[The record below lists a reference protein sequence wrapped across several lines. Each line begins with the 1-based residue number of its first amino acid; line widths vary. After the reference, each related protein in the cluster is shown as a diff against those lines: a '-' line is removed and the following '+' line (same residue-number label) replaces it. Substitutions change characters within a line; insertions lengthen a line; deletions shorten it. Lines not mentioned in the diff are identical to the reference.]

1 MSIENIQ
8 EAYNVYFSSAFSVLE
23 IFNNHFGEENVDTNI
38 PKFEDLRNQG
48 ILNVPSMLNH
58 LSSCHNSVDVIVRF
72 PEVTITNEKGNSI
85 FVKNLF
91 AKQTL
96 LIRYNTLREE
106 SICILSNAFTLSRS
120 HFYKSHLLA
129 DYMHSHCNG
138 LPLLA
143 NNSPWL
149 SCCLGSGPIR
159 QTISTLCTEFD
170 LNVWQLYCFEL
181 ESYVQTESLA
191 GGPWRRMSYITS
203 GSYRESSRINKYTT
217 VFSCPTK
224 QSFKPLFRDFI
235 EYFVR
240 HTNIPFCYDNK
251 SYMIAMP
258 YLDFA
263 LTVSDKFIE
272 WLNLGSNP
280 YRYHEMLQDLLA
292 HNILNNYLI
301 RDNKIEEPISSRRS
315 VSDITAIV
323 GKHLFI
329 FKDNPVVVELE
340 EDSNNICTTTTLLRA
355 DVLGYIATLLTKS
368 INYYYGNK
376 FYENSSSE
384 TSINRK
390 YRFL

>member
-8 EAYNVYFSSAFSVLE
+8 EAYNSYFSSAFSVLE

-38 PKFEDLRNQG
+38 PKFEDLRNQTV
-48 ILNVPSMLNH
+48 NVSSMLSR
-58 LSSCHNSVDVIVRF
+58 LSSHYPSVDIIVKF
-72 PEVTITNEKGNSI
+72 PEVTITNEKGNSV

-96 LIRYNTLREE
+96 LIRYDVYRED
-106 SICILSNAFTLSRS
+106 STCVLSNAFTLSRS

-138 LPLLA
+138 VPLL
-143 NNSPWL
+143 STGTPWL

-159 QTISTLCTEFD
+159 QTISTLCTEYD

-191 GGPWRRMSYITS
+191 GGPWRRMSNITS
-203 GSYRESSRINKYTT
+203 MPYRGTPGINKYITI
-217 VFSCPTK
+217 FNWPTRPH
-224 QSFKPLFRDFI
+224 FKPVFRDFI

-240 HTNIPFCYDNK
+240 HNDIPFCYANK

-263 LTVSDKFIE
+263 LFVSNKFIE

-280 YRYHEMLQDLLA
+280 YRYAEMLNDLKA
-292 HNILNNYLI
+292 KNILSNYLI
-301 RDNKIEEPISSRRS
+301 RDNKIEEPVSGRRS
-315 VSDITAIV
+315 VSDITSIE
-323 GKHLFI
+323 GRTLFT
-329 FKDNPVVVELE
+329 FKGNYVVVEV
-340 EDSNNICTTTTLLRA
+340 EDDPDNVCTTTTLLSNQI
-355 DVLGYIATLLTKS
+355 LGYIATLLTKS

-376 FYENSSSE
+376 FYEDSSSE
-384 TSINRK
+384 NSINRK

>member
-8 EAYNVYFSSAFSVLE
+8 EAYNTYFSSAFSVLE

-48 ILNVPSMLNH
+48 ILTISSMLSR
-58 LSSCHNSVDVIVRF
+58 LSAFHSSVDIIVKF
-72 PEVTITNEKGNSI
+72 PEVTITNEKGNSV

-96 LIRYNTLREE
+96 LIRYDVNRED
-106 SICILSNAFTLSRS
+106 STCVLSNAFTLSRS
-120 HFYKSHLLA
+120 HFYKSHILA

-138 LPLLA
+138 LPLLTTS
-143 NNSPWL
+143 SPWL

-159 QTISTLCTEFD
+159 QTISTLCTEYD

-181 ESYVQTESLA
+181 ESYVQTESLT
-191 GGPWRRMSYITS
+191 GGPWRRMSNITS
-203 GSYRESSRINKYTT
+203 IPYSENPRINKYFT
-217 VFSCPTK
+217 VFNWPTK
-224 QSFKPLFRDFI
+224 ITFKPLFRDFI

-263 LTVSDKFIE
+263 LTVSNKFIE

-280 YRYHEMLQDLLA
+280 YRYNEMLHELSTCGALS
-292 HNILNNYLI
+292 NYLI
-301 RDNKIEEPISSRRS
+301 RDNKIEEPTSGRRS
-315 VSDITAIV
+315 ISDANSIIGRSLFTFKGSPVIV
-323 GKHLFI
+323 E
-329 FKDNPVVVELE
+329 VE
-340 EDSNNICTTTTLLRA
+340 EDLNNTCTTTTLLSNEI
-355 DVLGYIATLLTKS
+355 LGYIATLLTKS

-384 TSINRK
+384 NSINRK

>member
-8 EAYNVYFSSAFSVLE
+8 EAYNSYFSSAFSVLE

-38 PKFEDLRNQG
+38 PKFEDLRNRG
-48 ILNVPSMLNH
+48 ISNTISMLNH
-58 LSSCHNSVDVIVRF
+58 LASHYYNVDIIVKF

-96 LIRYNTLREE
+96 IIRYNTQRED
-106 SICILSNAFTLSRS
+106 STCVLSNAFTLSRS
-120 HFYKSHLLA
+120 HFYRSHLLS

-138 LPLLA
+138 VPILS
-143 NNSPWL
+143 NNTPWL

-159 QTISTLCTEFD
+159 QTISTLCAEYD

-191 GGPWRRMSYITS
+191 GGPWRRMSNITS
-203 GSYRESSRINKYTT
+203 IPFRKNPRINRYYT
-217 VFSCPTK
+217 VFSWPSNLNMK
-224 QSFKPLFRDFI
+224 VVFRDFI

-240 HTNIPFCYDNK
+240 HNNIPFCYARN

-263 LTVSDKFIE
+263 LFVSNKFIE

-280 YRYHEMLQDLLA
+280 YRYADMLNEFRS
-292 HNILNNYLI
+292 HGILNNYLI
-301 RDNKIEEPISSRRS
+301 RDNNIEEPTSGRRS
-315 VSDITAIV
+315 LSDVNSIV
-323 GKHLFI
+323 GRSLFT
-329 FKDNPVVVELE
+329 FKGNPVIIEVE
-340 EDSNNICTTTTLLRA
+340 EDLNDTCTTTTLINYEI
-355 DVLGYIATLLTKS
+355 LGYIATLLTKS
-368 INYYYGNK
+368 INYYYGNN
-376 FYENSSSE
+376 FYKNTSPD

>member
-8 EAYNVYFSSAFSVLE
+8 EAYNSYFSSAFSVLE

-48 ILNVPSMLNH
+48 ILNTSSMLNRLVSH
-58 LSSCHNSVDVIVRF
+58 YSSVDIIVKF
-72 PEVTITNEKGNSI
+72 PEVTITNEKGNSL

-96 LIRYNTLREE
+96 LIRYNAQRED
-106 SICILSNAFTLSRS
+106 STCVLSNAFTLSRS
-120 HFYKSHLLA
+120 HFYKSHILA

-138 LPLLA
+138 LPLLSTD
-143 NNSPWL
+143 SPWL

-159 QTISTLCTEFD
+159 QTISTLCTEYD

-191 GGPWRRMSYITS
+191 GGPWRRMSNITS
-203 GSYRESSRINKYTT
+203 IPYSDNPRINKYLT
-217 VFSCPTK
+217 VFNWPVQT
-224 QSFKPLFRDFI
+224 SFKSLFRDFI

-240 HTNIPFCYDNK
+240 HNNIPFCYANK

-263 LTVSDKFIE
+263 LFVSNKFIE

-280 YRYHEMLQDLLA
+280 YRYAEMLGELKA
-292 HNILNNYLI
+292 KSILSNYLI
-301 RDNKIEEPISSRRS
+301 MDNKIEEPTSGRRS
-315 VSDITAIV
+315 ISDANSIIGRT
-323 GKHLFI
+323 LFT
-329 FKDNPVVVELE
+329 FKGSPVVVEVE
-340 EDSNNICTTTTLLRA
+340 EDADSIVTTTTLLSNN
-355 DVLGYIATLLTKS
+355 VLGYIATLLTKS

-384 TSINRK
+384 NSINRK

>member
-8 EAYNVYFSSAFSVLE
+8 EAYNTYFSPAFSVLE

-38 PKFEDLRNQG
+38 PKFEDLRAHTTSTS
-48 ILNVPSMLNH
+48 VMLSRLMSHYN
-58 LSSCHNSVDVIVRF
+58 CVDIIVKF
-72 PEVTITNEKGNSI
+72 PEVTITNEKGNSV

-96 LIRYNTLREE
+96 IIRYDARKEE
-106 SICILSNAFTLSRS
+106 STCVLSNAFTLSRS
-120 HFYKSHLLA
+120 HFYVSHILA

-138 LPLLA
+138 IPLL
-143 NNSPWL
+143 STGTPWL

-159 QTISTLCTEFD
+159 QTISTLCTEYD

-191 GGPWRRMSYITS
+191 GGPWRRMSNITS
-203 GSYRESSRINKYTT
+203 IPYSDNPRINKYLT
-217 VFSCPTK
+217 VFNWPV
-224 QSFKPLFRDFI
+224 QASFRSLFRDFI

-240 HTNIPFCYDNK
+240 HNNIPFCYANK

-263 LTVSDKFIE
+263 LFVSNKFIE

-280 YRYHEMLQDLLA
+280 YRYREMISSLRTKG
-292 HNILNNYLI
+292 ILGNYLI
-301 RDNKIEEPISSRRS
+301 RDNRIEEPTSGRRLISDVHSMADRILFTFKGSS
-315 VSDITAIV
+315 VVIEV
-323 GKHLFI
+323 
-329 FKDNPVVVELE
+329 E
-340 EDSNNICTTTTLLRA
+340 EDADSIVTTTTLLSNN
-355 DVLGYIATLLTKS
+355 VLGYIATLLTKS

-384 TSINRK
+384 NSINRK

>member
-8 EAYNVYFSSAFSVLE
+8 EAYNLYFSSAFSVLE

-38 PKFEDLRNQG
+38 PKFENLRNQG
-48 ILNVPSMLNH
+48 IVNIPSMVNH
-58 LSSCHNSVDVIVRF
+58 LMSHHASVDIIVKF
-72 PEVTITNEKGNSI
+72 PEVTITNEKGNSV
-85 FVKNLF
+85 FVRNLF

-96 LIRYNTLREE
+96 LIHYDTNREE
-106 SICILSNAFTLSRS
+106 STCVLSNAFTLSRS
-120 HFYKSHLLA
+120 HFYRSHIFA

-138 LPLLA
+138 IPLLSTS
-143 NNSPWL
+143 SPWL

-159 QTISTLCTEFD
+159 QTISTLCTEYD

-191 GGPWRRMSYITS
+191 GGPWRRMSNITS
-203 GSYRESSRINKYTT
+203 IPYRENSRINKYFT
-217 VFSCPTK
+217 VFTWPSMLA
-224 QSFKPLFRDFI
+224 FKSLFRDFI

-240 HTNIPFCYDNK
+240 HNDIPFCYDNK

-263 LTVSDKFIE
+263 LFVSNKFIE

-280 YRYHEMLQDLLA
+280 YRYADMLNELKSKNVLG
-292 HNILNNYLI
+292 NYLI
-301 RDNKIEEPISSRRS
+301 RDNKIEEPTSGRRS
-315 VSDITAIV
+315 TADINSIV
-323 GKHLFI
+323 GRSLFT
-329 FKDNPVVVELE
+329 FKGSPVIVEIE
-340 EDSNNICTTTTLLRA
+340 EDLDNVCTTTTLLSNEI
-355 DVLGYIATLLTKS
+355 LGYIATLITKS

-384 TSINRK
+384 NSINRK
-390 YRFL
+390 YRFI